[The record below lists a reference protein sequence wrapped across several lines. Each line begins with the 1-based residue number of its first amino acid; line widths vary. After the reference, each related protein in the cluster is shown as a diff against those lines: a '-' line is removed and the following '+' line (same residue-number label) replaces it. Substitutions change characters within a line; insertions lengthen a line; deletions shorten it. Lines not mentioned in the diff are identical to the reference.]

1 MRKLSAFWAVSEN
14 TQKPKSCVVYHH
26 FPIFKWPWPFRHGPD
41 YAPSSAAAKALL
53 AVDKEASSPAG
64 LRFFEI
70 CRYRYHHAEEIILYA
85 NTCFIM
91 FYQLYSHEIPIIII
105 ISPIYVI

>member
-1 MRKLSAFWAVSEN
+1 
-14 TQKPKSCVVYHH
+14 
-26 FPIFKWPWPFRHGPD
+26 
-41 YAPSSAAAKALL
+41 
-53 AVDKEASSPAG
+53 
-64 LRFFEI
+64 
-70 CRYRYHHAEEIILYA
+70 LYA